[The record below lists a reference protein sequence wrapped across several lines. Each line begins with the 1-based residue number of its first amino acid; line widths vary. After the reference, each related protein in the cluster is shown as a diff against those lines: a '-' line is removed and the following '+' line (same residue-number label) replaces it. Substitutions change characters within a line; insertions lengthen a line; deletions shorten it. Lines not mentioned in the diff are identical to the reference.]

1 MSRATFAKRESSPA
15 SIAKAPSGGLRI
27 GEPNDAFE
35 QEADRVADEI
45 MSGGKLR
52 SWSIAN
58 VGVNPPLRRKCSCGG
73 SGGECEEC
81 KKQEGQMLR
90 RKSVGHSESGF
101 APPIVHEVLKSAG
114 QPLDTTT
121 RDFFEARFGQEFSN
135 VRVHTDAR
143 AAESA
148 QAVGALAYTV
158 GHSIVFGRSQFAP
171 NALNGRLLLA
181 HELAHVTAQMTE
193 DIASDTP
200 VPIVA
205 PDDRDEIVVQ
215 QRTSPAVTHPLLRP
229 PASSGTE
236 AKLFRQ
242 IIRDNPF
249 GQGTNS
255 VPPVTH
261 PQIRTP
267 ATGIIRENPF
277 IASATIPDLNEST
290 VRRVSSAIAQGHFQE
305 AINILVQEL
314 ARGTLG
320 PVMINTSL
328 LQNGTMSFDPSLR
341 QEGNTEEPKLDRN
354 GDVFPAK
361 VSIGP
366 PAFQKGVPWLYS
378 TILHEYVHVL
388 QAQRTSAGRNNP
400 RLGQIQVAGTDP
412 RGHGQ
417 EVEAYAQEILNTSR
431 TGVKATPAL
440 VEELWRRL
448 RNEHWIWLMPIMKT
462 SLTDLVNRAFAA
474 ASSIVGRG
482 KLPPP

>member
-1 MSRATFAKRESSPA
+1 MSHAIFAKRESSPA
-15 SIAKAPSGGLRI
+15 ATAKGLSDGLRV

-35 QEADRVADEI
+35 QEADRAADEV
-45 MSGGKLR
+45 MAGGTLR
-52 SWSIAN
+52 RWSVAN
-58 VGVNPPLRRKCSCGG
+58 VGVNPPIQRKCSCDG

-90 RKSVGHSESGF
+90 RKSVGPAKPGF
-101 APPIVHEVLKSAG
+101 APPIVHEVLNSPG
-114 QPLDTTT
+114 QPLDKRT
-121 RDFFEARFGQEFSN
+121 REFFEPRFGQDFSD
-135 VRVHTDAR
+135 VRVHTDPR

-171 NALNGRLLLA
+171 NALTGRQLLA
-181 HELAHVTAQMTE
+181 HELAHVSA
-193 DIASDTP
+193 
-200 VPIVA
+200 
-205 PDDRDEIVVQ
+205 
-215 QRTSPAVTHPLLRP
+215 
-229 PASSGTE
+229 SGTP
-236 AKLFRQ
+236 AKVFRQ
-242 IIRDNPF
+242 IIRVNPF
-249 GQGTNS
+249 GPDTNS
-255 VPPVTH
+255 LPPVTH
-261 PQIRTP
+261 PQTRTP
-267 ATGIIRENPF
+267 ATGIIRDNPF
-277 IASATIPDLNEST
+277 VASAAVPDLNEST
-290 VRRVSSAIAQGHFQE
+290 VRRVSSAIAQRHFQE
-305 AINILVQEL
+305 AINILVEEL

-320 PVMINTSL
+320 PVLINTSL
-328 LQNGTMSFDPSLR
+328 LQNGTMSFDSSLA

-361 VSIGP
+361 VTIGP

-448 RNEHWIWLMPIMKT
+448 RNEHWIWLMPIMKR

-482 KLPPP
+482 KLLPP